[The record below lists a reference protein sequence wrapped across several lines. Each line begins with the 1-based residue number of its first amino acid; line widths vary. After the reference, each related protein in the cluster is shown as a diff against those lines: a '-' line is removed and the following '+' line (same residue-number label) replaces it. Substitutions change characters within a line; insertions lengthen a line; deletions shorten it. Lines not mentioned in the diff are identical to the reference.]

1 MIVTREGPD
10 IGLTREHG
18 AGLTYAGLDVDS
30 FPGEEMLEVLHPQ
43 LHQFP
48 SVWGFLVEN
57 STARASS
64 PLGWKTGTA
73 EDIGAVSAGSLPADE
88 AERFPTEIT
97 VDCWSLARLA
107 GFIGG
112 ATTHGATGA
121 ARLKIF
127 HNYNTAG
134 WKLDDEIKQD

>member
-1 MIVTREGPD
+1 
-10 IGLTREHG
+10 
-18 AGLTYAGLDVDS
+18 
-30 FPGEEMLEVLHPQ
+30 MLEVLHSQ

-48 SVWGFLVEN
+48 PVRRFLVEN

-64 PLGWKTGTA
+64 PLGWNTRTA
-73 EDIGAVSAGSLPADE
+73 EDIGAVHAGSLATDE

-97 VDCWSLARLA
+97 VDCRGLAGLA
-107 GFIGG
+107 GFVGG

-127 HNYNTAG
+127 QNYNTAG
-134 WKLDDEIKQD
+134 WKLDDEIKQDWTVRYFKARPITR